1 MATGYLVRRVGM
13 GENSLVNKHMDKLAP
28 QCVRFLPPHM
38 LLTAGIHSIKFLD
51 NWPLLGHLDI

>member
-1 MATGYLVRRVGM
+1 M

-51 NWPLLGHLDI
+51 NWPLLVHLDI